1 MTREATILRETAE
14 TRIEVTVNLD
24 GAGRADVACGI
35 GFFDHMLCAFARH
48 GRFDLKV
55 SARGDLHVDGHH
67 TVEDTGIV
75 LGRALAEALG
85 EKAGIE
91 RFGSA
96 FVPMD
101 EALAEVTLDISGRPW
116 LEWRGDELLPPVLA
130 GEERDVWR
138 EFYKSFAAA
147 ARMNVHVAFLYG
159 RNGHHLLESA
169 AKGLG
174 LALAQAASLTG
185 NVVRSTKGS
194 LD

>member
-24 GAGRADVACGI
+24 GAGRADVASGI

-48 GRFDLKV
+48 GRFDLKGSV
-55 SARGDLHVDGHH
+55 RGDLHVDGHH

-101 EALAEVTLDISGRPW
+101 EALGFCALDISGRPY
-116 LEWRGDELLPPVLA
+116 LVFDAPMPQPMCGQYDTCLTVEFMRALAVHAGLTLHLKCEYGENAHHITEALFKALARALKQAVAVTGGGVL
-130 GEERDVWR
+130 
-138 EFYKSFAAA
+138 S
-147 ARMNVHVAFLYG
+147 
-159 RNGHHLLESA
+159 
-169 AKGLG
+169 AKGVL
-174 LALAQAASLTG
+174 
-185 NVVRSTKGS
+185 
-194 LD
+194 

>member
-24 GAGRADVACGI
+24 GAGRADVASGI

-55 SARGDLHVDGHH
+55 SVRGDLHVDGHH
-67 TVEDTGIV
+67 MVEDTGIV

-101 EALAEVTLDISGRPW
+101 EALAETVLDLSGR
-116 LEWRGDELLPPVLA
+116 
-130 GEERDVWR
+130 
-138 EFYKSFAAA
+138 
-147 ARMNVHVAFLYG
+147 AFLRFQDGGLSQKHMPGFDSALTVEFLRAFAYNSGTTLHAAIRYG
-159 RNGHHLLESA
+159 DNAHHMAEALFKS
-169 AKGLG
+169 LG
-174 LALAQAASLTG
+174 RALRIAVQPAERI
-185 NVVRSTKGS
+185 VSTKGM

>member
-24 GAGRADVACGI
+24 GAGRADVASGI

-55 SARGDLHVDGHH
+55 SVRGDLHVDGHH

-101 EALAEVTLDISGRPW
+101 EALVLEIGR
-116 LEWRGDELLPPVLA
+116 A
-130 GEERDVWR
+130 
-138 EFYKSFAAA
+138 
-147 ARMNVHVAFLYG
+147 HV
-159 RNGHHLLESA
+159 
-169 AKGLG
+169 
-174 LALAQAASLTG
+174 
-185 NVVRSTKGS
+185 
-194 LD
+194 